1 MAYIDIDI
9 HNLLEHVFPDLQSSH
24 QDTLVLRYTTTLA
37 RLNNIKLVQKSFI
50 NTAVAGNQSKSP
62 EMEM

>member
-1 MAYIDIDI
+1 MAYIDR
-9 HNLLEHVFPDLQSSH
+9 HTQLAGKYFPDLQSSH